1 MMDAMDIAPSGAT
14 AAGQRTAVVAGNIAN
29 VLSTAVSEVGSAG
42 STGNQR
48 NTSGQRGADGE
59 AEFQPLRVEPS
70 SDANDGVRIDT
81 RPIDPPSFAVFDLSH
96 PDAGASG
103 TVALPNDSLA
113 NVLQEREFVDLAIA
127 QRAYE
132 ASIATANT
140 ADQMLGTV
148 LDREF

>member
-48 NTSGQRGADGE
+48 NTSGQQGADGE

-70 SDANDGVRIDT
+70 SDANGGVRIDT
-81 RPIDPPSFAVFDLSH
+81 RPIDPPSFAIFDPSH
-96 PDAGASG
+96 PDASASG
-103 TVALPNDSLA
+103 TVALPNVSL
-113 NVLQEREFVDLAIA
+113 EREFVDLAIA